1 MKNNGVELSLN
12 AQIIDKKDWK
22 WSVSGNIGFNKSE
35 IAELGLLPSDFG
47 FLGEKVGYYGNSIGD
62 HFGVGHVFLEGEA
75 PGLFFGYVTQGIV
88 QPEDITEQG
97 VKYTEKKTVQ
107 LVITRHSTK

>member
-35 IAELGLLPSDFG
+35 IASWDFCH
-47 FLGEKVGYYGNSIGD
+47 L
-62 HFGVGHVFLEGEA
+62 
-75 PGLFFGYVTQGIV
+75 T
-88 QPEDITEQG
+88 
-97 VKYTEKKTVQ
+97 
-107 LVITRHSTK
+107 LVSWVRK

>member
-88 QPEDITEQG
+88 QRE
-97 VKYTEKKTVQ
+97 V
-107 LVITRHSTK
+107 